1 MLLSDTSS
9 LDSWLSWQEQC
20 HPIEIDLGLQRVAS
34 VYQRLKSNAAKRVFT
49 ITVGGTNGKG
59 SCVAM
64 LEAIL
69 IHAGYQVGVYSTPHI
84 QRYNERVR
92 LNGQS
97 VADELLTASFHRINQ
112 ARTTTSLSY
121 FEFGTLAALDIFAQG
136 EVDVQ
141 ILEVGLGG
149 RLDAVNIIDAD
160 AALIS
165 SIDVDHTAWLG
176 SDKSAI
182 ALEKAGIFRANQKA
196 VCGDKNVPQS
206 LLDYARSI
214 DTDLWLAGR
223 DFNYQSQTGSW
234 QIVAVNGCVIDYPLP
249 ALKGEH
255 QLQNAAAVISLL
267 AHIAADLPLSKE
279 AVDAG
284 LIAVNLP
291 GRLQQIGAKPDV
303 FLDVAH
309 NPESA
314 RTLAKFLRTYP
325 RTGRVCAVFSILE
338 DKDLNKVLQP
348 FIGLIDHWHIAP
360 LTNLRAQTTD
370 VIADNVSHV
379 LNQPYTV
386 YGSIGEAYKGVL
398 ASLDEDDLVICFG
411 SFYVVEACLDAL

>member
-1 MLLSDTSS
+1 MLSDASS
-9 LDSWLSWQEQC
+9 LANWLNWQEQC
-20 HPIEIDLGLQRVAS
+20 HPTEIDLGLERVAR
-34 VYQRLKSNAAKRVFT
+34 VYQQVKPSTKKQVFT

-69 IHAGYQVGVYSTPHI
+69 IHAGYRVGVYSTPHI

-97 VADELLTASFHRINQ
+97 VTDELLTASFHKINQ
-112 ARTTTSLSY
+112 ARATTSLSY
-121 FEFGTLAALDIFAQG
+121 FEFGTLAALDIFAHA

-141 ILEVGLGG
+141 LLEVGLGG
-149 RLDAVNIIDAD
+149 RLDAVNIVDAD

-182 ALEKAGIFRANQKA
+182 ALEKAGIFRAHQKA
-196 VCGDKNVPQS
+196 VCGDKDVPQS
-206 LLDYARSI
+206 LLDYAQSMG
-214 DTDLWLAGR
+214 TDLRLAGR
-223 DFNYQSQTGSW
+223 DFKHKNQATSW
-234 QIVAVNGCVIDYPLP
+234 QLQLPNGGVTNYPLP

-255 QLQNAAAVISLL
+255 QIQNAAAVISLL
-267 AHIAADLPLSKE
+267 ALIAADLPVSKE

-291 GRLQQIGAKPDV
+291 GRLQQLGARPAIFV
-303 FLDVAH
+303 DVAH

-314 RTLAKFLRTYP
+314 RTLAEFLKNHP
-325 RTGRVCAVFSILE
+325 RSGRLHAVFSILE
-338 DKDLNKVLQP
+338 DKNLDEVLQP

-360 LTNLRAQTTD
+360 LNSLRAQTTA
-370 VIADNVSHV
+370 VIGDRIAHTLS
-379 LNQPYTV
+379 QPYSV
-386 YGSIGEAYKGVL
+386 YGSVEEAYKGVL
-398 ASLDEDDLVICFG
+398 AAIDQDDLVICFG